1 MAVVSCLFIEEC
13 CTNDPHGVVKVCLS
27 LSLPLLVVVSLSLLV
42 LCFKSLLVLLLCF
55 EGGMEVLTV
64 A

>member
-1 MAVVSCLFIEEC
+1 MAVVSCLFIEEF

-27 LSLPLLVVVSLSLLV
+27 LSAVAS
-42 LCFKSLLVLLLCF
+42 F
-55 EGGMEVLTV
+55 VLTV